1 MLGKVLSCAV
11 YGLEASLVSVEA
23 DLALGLPLFAV
34 VGLPDA
40 AVKESKERVRAALK
54 NTGFSFPVK
63 KITINLAPA
72 DLKKEGSAFD
82 LPMAVAILAAEGVV
96 SEAAS
101 SGPGS
106 LALQD
111 VLIIGELSLDGTIRA
126 VRGALPMAAAAKR
139 LGLKGVILPVEN
151 AAEAAVVDGVAV
163 YGVST
168 LPQVVEL
175 LAGRAAL
182 APTRVAVEALLGRGA
197 PDAEDFSEVKG
208 QEQAKR
214 AMEVAAA
221 GGHHLLMIGPPG
233 SGKTMLAQRLPTILP
248 ELAFDEAIETT
259 TIHSVTGALRPQQS
273 LIGRRPFRSPH
284 HTISDAGMI
293 GGGQVPRP
301 GEVSLAHH
309 GVLFLDE
316 LPEFRRNVL
325 EVLRQ
330 PLEAGTVTIARAT
343 ASLSFPARFMLVA
356 AMNPCP
362 CGFFTD
368 PKRACQCTP
377 PQIQRYRAKI
387 SGPLLDR
394 IDVQIDVPA
403 VPFRDLSADR
413 SQESSE
419 TIRSRVMRARAA
431 QRARYR
437 ADGIG
442 CNAELSPRLV
452 RKYCPIDDASKR
464 LLELAMQRLGLS
476 ARAYGRILKVART
489 IADLDGRDAIES
501 ADVAEAISYRSLD
514 RQAGDRH
521 SGDRQEGGRLAGTA

>member
-11 YGLEASLVSVEA
+11 YGLEASLVSVEV
-23 DLALGLPLFAV
+23 DLASGLPLFAV

-40 AVKESKERVRAALK
+40 AVKESKDRVRAAVK
-54 NTGFSFPVK
+54 NSGFSFPVK
-63 KITINLAPA
+63 KITVNLAPA

-96 SEAAS
+96 PGS
-101 SGPGS
+101 SGGP
-106 LALQD
+106 LPLQET
-111 VLIIGELSLDGTIRA
+111 LIIGELSLDGAIRG
-126 VRGALPMAAAAKR
+126 VRGALPIAAAAKR
-139 LGLKGVILPVEN
+139 LGLKGVILPEEN
-151 AAEAAVVDGVAV
+151 SEEAAVVDGIAV

-182 APTRVAVEALLGRGA
+182 APTRVEVDAWLGRGA
-197 PDAEDFSEVKG
+197 EVEEDFSDVKG

-214 AMEVAAA
+214 ALEVSAA

-259 TIHSVTGALRPQQS
+259 TIHSVAGSLRPQQP
-273 LIGRRPFRSPH
+273 LVGLRPFRSPH
-284 HTISDAGMI
+284 HTVSDAGMI

-330 PLEAGTVTIARAT
+330 PLESGAVTISRAT

-368 PKRACQCTP
+368 PQRACRCTP
-377 PQIQRYRAKI
+377 PQIQRYRSKI

-394 IDVQIDVPA
+394 IDVQIEVPA
-403 VPFRDLSADR
+403 VPVRDLSADR
-413 SQESSE
+413 SQESSAE
-419 TIRSRVMRARAA
+419 IRARVLNARA
-431 QRARYR
+431 IQRRRYR
-437 ADGIG
+437 ADGIS

-452 RKYCPIDDASKR
+452 RKYCRVDDASRR
-464 LLELAMQRLGLS
+464 LLELAMERLGLS

-489 IADLDGRDAIES
+489 IADLEGRDAIAAS
-501 ADVAEAISYRSLD
+501 DVAEAIAYRSFD
-514 RQAGDRH
+514 RGLGER
-521 SGDRQEGGRLAGTA
+521 GLGERRLEGTT